1 MTMSWKEKILVGM
14 KLINE
19 GCKEVADE
27 NYSSCCE
34 KCPFEPYCSDEF
46 FDYCYEIEK
55 EEN

>member
-1 MTMSWKEKILVGM
+1 MMNWKEKILIGM

-19 GCKEVADE
+19 GCTEVADE
-27 NYSSCCE
+27 NNSSCCE

-46 FDYCYEIEK
+46 LDYCYKIER